1 MTQPGE
7 ATLRWLQSPLDQF
20 LDDPA
25 TTEVVIDR
33 PGRVG
38 VERPGQDPPW
48 QWYEVPALSFDRLDA
63 IATLAAAMTRQD
75 LGPDRPRCST
85 VLPQGYR
92 VQIARPPLT
101 APDTISLTIRKRASS
116 FVPTIEWLADRG
128 CFKELDP
135 SVDWISFWKNRVE
148 RRSSILIGGMTGSGK
163 TTVAEAFIRAIPLHE
178 RLITV
183 EKTPE
188 WFGLPH
194 DSWSA
199 LYYGFAGDGEA
210 SQRAAVQCIEDA
222 LRMRPD
228 RILVGELR
236 APGEAWAYVRS
247 LMAGHPGG
255 ITTIHSD
262 SPIGCLNS
270 LATML
275 RGDAA
280 GVSMNE
286 ADLRALLRQ
295 HIDVVVHCA
304 KAPYRIT
311 SIVDLRA

>member
-1 MTQPGE
+1 MMQPGE
-7 ATLRWLQSPLDQF
+7 ATLRRLQAPLDQF
-20 LDDPA
+20 LDDPS
-25 TTEVVIDR
+25 TTEVVVDQ
-33 PGRVG
+33 PGLVG
-38 VERPGQDPPW
+38 VERPGHATPW
-48 QWYEVPALSFDRLDA
+48 QWHQVPELDFDRLDA

-101 APDTISLTIRKRASS
+101 APGTISLTIRKRASS
-116 FVPTIEWLADRG
+116 FVPTIDWLGENG
-128 CFKELDP
+128 CFKYLDA
-135 SVDWISFWKNRVE
+135 SRDWMSFWQSRVA
-148 RRSSILIGGMTGSGK
+148 RRSSILIGGNTGSGK

-178 RLITV
+178 RLVTV

-194 DSWSA
+194 DSWA
-199 LYYGFAGDGEA
+199 PLYYGFAGDGES

-255 ITTIHSD
+255 ITTIHSH
-262 SPIGCLNS
+262 SAMGCVDN

-286 ADLRALLRQ
+286 VDLRALLIQ
-295 HIDVVVHCA
+295 HIDLVVHCA
-304 KAPYRIT
+304 KEPYRIT
-311 SIVDLRA
+311 DVVDLRA